1 MNVMGKSMARPKKKP
16 KWDEIWMGLTLH
28 IAERS
33 RDPRLKVGSVI
44 VTEDNTSVLAI
55 GYNGDEQGGNNQPD
69 SMEPGKSGFIHAE
82 ANALIKMNFGDHRN
96 KKMYLT
102 HSPCPVCARM
112 IVNAGIKKVIFC
124 DEYRDSK
131 GLDILKKSGI
141 DVERYD
147 MCMVD

>member
-1 MNVMGKSMARPKKKP
+1 
-16 KWDEIWMGLTLH
+16 MGLTLH

-55 GYNGDEQGGNNQPD
+55 GYNGDQQGGDNKPD
-69 SMEPGKSGFIHAE
+69 SLEPGKSGFIHAE

-112 IVNAGIKKVIFC
+112 IVNSGIKKVIFC

-131 GLDILKKSGI
+131 GLNILKNSGVS
-141 DVERYD
+141 VERYER
-147 MCMVD
+147 CMVD

>member
-1 MNVMGKSMARPKKKP
+1 
-16 KWDEIWMGLTLH
+16 MGLTLH

-55 GYNGDEQGGNNQPD
+55 GYNGDQQGGDNKPD
-69 SMEPGKSGFIHAE
+69 SLEPGKSGFIHAE

-96 KKMYLT
+96 KKIYLT

-112 IVNAGIKKVIFC
+112 IVNSGIKKVIFC

-131 GLDILKKSGI
+131 GLNILKNSGVS
-141 DVERYD
+141 VERYER
-147 MCMVD
+147 CMVD

>member
-1 MNVMGKSMARPKKKP
+1 MSRP

-28 IAERS
+28 IAQRS

-44 VTEDNTSVLAI
+44 VTDDNTTVLAI
-55 GYNGDEQGGNNQPD
+55 GYNGDQQGGDNKPD
-69 SMEPGKSGFIHAE
+69 SLEPGKSGFIHAE

-112 IVNAGIKKVIFC
+112 IVNAGIKHVIFC

-131 GLDILKKSGI
+131 GLDILKNSGVS
-141 DVERYD
+141 VEKYEG
-147 MCMVD
+147 CMAD

>member
-1 MNVMGKSMARPKKKP
+1 MGKNMARPT
-16 KWDEIWMGLTLH
+16 WDEIWMTLALH
-28 IAERS
+28 ISDRS

-55 GYNGDEQGGNNQPD
+55 GYNGDQQGGTNQPD
-69 SMEPGKSGFIHAE
+69 SLEPGKSGFIHAE

-112 IVNAGIKKVIFC
+112 IINAGIKEVYYCEF
-124 DEYRDSK
+124 YRDAT
-131 GLDILKKSGI
+131 GVQILLNSGVSVKKI
-141 DVERYD
+141 ENCQAD
-147 MCMVD
+147 

>member
-1 MNVMGKSMARPKKKP
+1 MARP
-16 KWDEIWMGLTLH
+16 KWDEIWMGLSLH

-55 GYNGDEQGGNNQPD
+55 GYNGDQQGGDNKPD
-69 SMEPGKSGFIHAE
+69 SLEPGKSGFIHAE

-112 IVNAGIKKVIFC
+112 IVNSGIKKVIFC

-131 GLDILKKSGI
+131 GLNILKNSGVS
-141 DVERYD
+141 VERYER
-147 MCMVD
+147 CMVD

>member
-1 MNVMGKSMARPKKKP
+1 MNVIGKNMSRP
-16 KWDEIWMGLTLH
+16 KWDEIWMALTTH

-44 VTEDNTSVLAI
+44 VTEDNTTVLAI
-55 GYNGDEQGGNNQPD
+55 GYNGDQSGGTNKPD
-69 SMEPGKSGFIHAE
+69 SLEPGKSGFIHAE
-82 ANALIKMNFGDHRN
+82 ANALIKMNFGEHRN

-112 IVNAGIKKVIFC
+112 IVNAGIKQVIYC
-124 DEYRDSK
+124 EEYRDSK
-131 GLDILKKSGI
+131 GLDILKNSG
-141 DVERYD
+141 VHVSKYE